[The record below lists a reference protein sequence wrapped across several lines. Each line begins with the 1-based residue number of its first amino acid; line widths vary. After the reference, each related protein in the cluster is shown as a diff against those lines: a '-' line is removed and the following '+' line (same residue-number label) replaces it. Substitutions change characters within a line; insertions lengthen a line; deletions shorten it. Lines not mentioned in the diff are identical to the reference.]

1 MAGIEGFV
9 SGGETELPT
18 VRAIADYTPERHL
31 LLQITDDH
39 AQELLAR
46 SRDSL
51 GADAEGADRLVFEH
65 SAPQVRELHA
75 AIERLRTTEAAD
87 AATANLAG
95 EAEPTVTVMLSLSG
109 EAVEQLYEG
118 FDDYAPEAGGQWFVE
133 LPGLAAE
140 LFVRALTAAVEGESE
155 PTETAMAE
163 LRAER

>member
-18 VRAIADYTPERHL
+18 VRAVADYTPERHL
-31 LLQITDDH
+31 LLQITDG
-39 AQELLAR
+39 AAERLLER

-51 GADAEGADRLVFEH
+51 GPDAEGADRLVFDH
-65 SAPQVRELHA
+65 SAAQVRELHA
-75 AIERLRTTEAAD
+75 AIERLRTTDAAD

-95 EAEPTVTVMLSLSG
+95 EAEPTVTVMLSLSSS
-109 EAVEQLYEG
+109 AVDELYQG
-118 FDDYAPEAGGQWFVE
+118 FDDYAPGAGGQWFVE

-140 LFVRALTAAVEGESE
+140 LFVRALEAAVEGEPE
-155 PTETAMAE
+155 PTETAMTE